1 MIRCVYEII
10 VAMEINKFVSF
21 DITLCRGLHEKI
33 FIMDRKNSILNYKG
47 KLAVFHQQQDE
58 ILKHTDL
65 AERLSIPLYQSIS
78 KDVPESFFLT
88 WRDGILKLLDKDLMK
103 KGGLFVDI
111 EPRPGEQRS
120 WPAPKKGALAQAIG
134 RKTKTIIDATTGW
147 GQDSLHIFRM
157 GYDLR
162 CIERS
167 PVMVELLN
175 DGFNRLQQLDWVI
188 NLSLILPQLIPGN
201 ACNLLPSLDVKP
213 ECIYIDPM
221 FPPKRKKS
229 ALAKKSMIVLRDLL
243 GNDEDK
249 EQLFATAF
257 ETATK
262 RVVVKSPDYAEP
274 LAGKP
279 SESFSGKMLRYDVY
293 LKG

>member
-1 MIRCVYEII
+1 MTDLKY
-10 VAMEINKFVSF
+10 S
-21 DITLCRGLHEKI
+21 
-33 FIMDRKNSILNYKG
+33 G
-47 KLAVFHQQQDE
+47 KLAVLYQGQGDRQAHMA
-58 ILKHTDL
+58 L
-65 AERLSIPLYQSIS
+65 AERLAVPVYQSIDKS
-78 KDVPESFFLT
+78 TQEAFFLS
-88 WRDGILKLLDKDLMK
+88 WRDGCLKLLDKELLK
-103 KGGLFVDI
+103 KGGLTVDI
-111 EPRPGEQRS
+111 VPRHGEQRS
-120 WPAPKKGALAQAIG
+120 WPAPKKGALAQALG
-134 RKTKTIIDATTGW
+134 RKTRTIIDATTGW

-162 CIERS
+162 CMERS

-175 DGFNRLQQLDWVI
+175 DGFKRLKQVDWVQ
-188 NLSLILPQLIPGN
+188 NLSIKIPELISGN
-201 ACNLLPSLDVKP
+201 AINVLSDLDIPV

-229 ALAKKSMIVLRDLL
+229 ALAKKSMTVLRDLL

-249 EQLFATAF
+249 EQLFEMAF
-257 ETATK
+257 QTATK

-279 SESFSGKMLRYDVY
+279 SDSFSGKLLRYDMY